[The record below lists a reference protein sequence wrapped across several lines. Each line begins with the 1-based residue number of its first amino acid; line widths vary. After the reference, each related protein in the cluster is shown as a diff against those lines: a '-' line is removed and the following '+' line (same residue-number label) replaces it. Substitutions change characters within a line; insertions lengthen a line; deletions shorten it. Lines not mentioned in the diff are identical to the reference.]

1 MPVTAKCHISVD
13 HVPVHFNKL
22 LDNSAM
28 GKVLAKSVK
37 QNFLPR
43 LSWGNVA
50 QSSGQNDGTQTLMR
64 LLF

>member
-1 MPVTAKCHISVD
+1 
-13 HVPVHFNKL
+13 
-22 LDNSAM
+22 M